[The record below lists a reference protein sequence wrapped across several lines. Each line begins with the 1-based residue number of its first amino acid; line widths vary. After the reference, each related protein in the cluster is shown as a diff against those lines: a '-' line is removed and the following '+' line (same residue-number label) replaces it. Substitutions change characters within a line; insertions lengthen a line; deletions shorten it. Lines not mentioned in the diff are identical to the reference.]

1 MKNYSIPL
9 SLAGAA
15 LALAGGLAYLLEVE
29 SGWIPLLNMGLG
41 VALVVLAGVLNPD
54 LFRHYGRWLNALW
67 GAIMV
72 LGITVIVNF
81 LADRY
86 PQRLDWTEGQ
96 LHSLSDLTVETLD
109 KLEQDVRLLAFME
122 QGADDAL
129 EVLLKEYAVHSDR
142 FSFEFID
149 PDRDPDRTQQY
160 GVQRYNTLIIETD
173 ANQQSLTEL
182 SEKEIT
188 SVLLKVLRDRRESI
202 YMTVGHGEGGL
213 GPGERSYGAL
223 QERLREIDYT
233 ISDSLLLAR
242 TGAVP
247 ADCGVLLIAGPRTA
261 FLDLEVEAVRRYLE
275 GGGAVIA
282 LLDPLY
288 KSGLEG
294 LLEEWGLRLGD
305 DFVIDTSGI
314 GSLFG
319 LDFTAPV
326 AVEYGDHP
334 LTRKHQGVMTFYQL
348 VRSVELIGSA
358 QGDRQ
363 ATELVLTSDQGWAE
377 TDLSVLQAQ
386 GQRTVSLDDGVDRPG
401 PIALAAAVSGP
412 AAQGRESRLVV
423 FGDADFATNSYFSY
437 QGNGDLLLN
446 AISWLAEDESLIS
459 IRPKEAGY
467 NPIFLTERDADW
479 IFWIS
484 VVGAPLL
491 VALAGVLVVSRKGK
505 WSLADLAAAGL
516 GIVLSLGV
524 VGLVN
529 FVGGR
534 YHARYDLTADQLF
547 TLSPGTQ
554 GLMQSLEDRGR
565 YVSVKAFVDQMTGM
579 RFRDLLAEY
588 GYLSERF
595 NFEILDPQKNTLEVK
610 QYGVREFGTSV
621 IEVSGDGQVR
631 TEKITEQSE
640 EALSNAIQRA
650 LKAENLWVHAVGGHG
665 EGLLNEV
672 DGTGYSILKGRL
684 KEMNFQ
690 VEEHLSLAQGIPV
703 ETTVLAVLSPKEA
716 FSADE
721 VAALRRYLD
730 EGNSALLLLDAMTQ
744 TGLEA
749 LLDEYSI
756 ELGQDF
762 VVDLS
767 GMGQLLGAD
776 VSVPVVTEYGD
787 HPVTEDIQ
795 RGVMSFF
802 PLARSVALAEHRR
815 RNPEITALVSTHPSS
830 WGETDLSPITGE
842 GGQVEFDP
850 AVDRRGPVSLGVAVK
865 ADADTA
871 AQTQEKTRLV
881 VFGDA
886 DFATNQYFGQQANGE
901 LMVSSFAW
909 LAESE
914 DKLDIPAREPPFNP
928 INLIGNQGELILW
941 ISVFIVP
948 FAVALSG
955 LVIILRRS
963 GASQSGFVTW
973 LVYTFAGS
981 AVYFFVLG
989 VIGAGEGDP
998 AAGEGYLLLA
1008 LVSVAV
1014 SYWLFRQD
1022 ARVWI
1027 PALALA
1033 VLNAGLGFVA
1043 IPASMGQVQWL
1054 YAALFMANAVI
1065 IVVLVWIK
1073 KVLQVDKAEG

>member
-9 SLAGAA
+9 SLVGAV
-15 LALAGGLAYLLEVE
+15 LALAGGLAYLIATEP
-29 SGWIPLLNMGLG
+29 GWIPFFNMGLG
-41 VALVVLAGVLNPD
+41 VALVVLAGVINPD

-72 LGITVIVNF
+72 LGITVMVNF

-96 LHSLSDLTVETLD
+96 LHSLSDLTIETLD
-109 KLEQDVRLLAFME
+109 KLERDVRLLAFME

-129 EVLLKEYAVHSDR
+129 EALLKEYAVHSDR

-149 PDRDPDRTQQY
+149 PDRDPGRTQQY
-160 GVQRYNTLIIETD
+160 GVRRYNTLVIETD
-173 ANQQSLTEL
+173 DNQQSLTEL
-182 SEKEIT
+182 TEKDIT
-188 SVLLKVLRDRRESI
+188 SVLLKVLRNRSESI

-223 QERLREIDYT
+223 QERLGEIDYA

-247 ADCGVLLIAGPRTA
+247 ADCAVLVIAGPQTA
-261 FLDLEVEAVRRYLE
+261 FLEPEVAAVRRYLE
-275 GGGAVIA
+275 NGGAVIA
-282 LLDPLY
+282 LLDPLVD
-288 KSGLEG
+288 SGLEG

-348 VRSVELIGSA
+348 VRSVEIIAAASP
-358 QGDRQ
+358 DRK
-363 ATELVLTSDQGWAE
+363 ATELVRTSDQGWAE
-377 TDLSVLQAQ
+377 TDLSVLQSQ
-386 GQRTVSLDDGVDRPG
+386 GQRSVSLDEGVDRPG

-412 AAQGRESRLVV
+412 AAEGRESRLVV
-423 FGDADFATNSYFSY
+423 FGDADFATNQYFGY

-467 NPIFLTERDADW
+467 NPIFLTERDAEW

-484 VVGAPLL
+484 VIAAPLL
-491 VALAGVLVVSRKGK
+491 VALVGVLIVSRKGK
-505 WSLADLAAAGL
+505 WSTADLAAAGL

-534 YHARYDLTADQLF
+534 YHARYDLTEDQLF
-547 TLSPGTQ
+547 TLAPGTQ
-554 GLMQSLEDRGR
+554 GLIQSLEDRER
-565 YVSVKAFVDQMTGM
+565 HVSVKAFVDPVTGM

-588 GYLSERF
+588 GYLSDRF
-595 NFEILDPQKNTLEVK
+595 DFEIIDPQKNTLEVK

-621 IEVSGDGQVR
+621 IEVTGDGQVR
-631 TEKITEQSE
+631 SEKITEQSE

-650 LKAENLWVHAVGGHG
+650 LKAENLWVYAVGGHS

-690 VEEHLSLAQGIPV
+690 VEEHLDLGEGIPA
-703 ETTVLAVLSPKEA
+703 ETTVLVVINPKQAFTAV
-716 FSADE
+716 E
-721 VAALRRYLD
+721 VAALQRYL
-730 EGNSALLLLDAMTQ
+730 EQGNSALLLLDATMQ
-744 TGLEA
+744 TGLES

-767 GMGQLLGAD
+767 GLGQMLGAD

-787 HPVTEDIQ
+787 HPVTKDIQ

-802 PLARSVALAEHRR
+802 PLARSVSLTEHRR

-830 WGETDLSPITGE
+830 WGETDLAPVTGA

-850 AVDRRGPVSLGVAVK
+850 AIDRRGPVSMGVAVK

-871 AQTQEKTRLV
+871 AQTQEKSRLV

-886 DFATNQYFGQQANGE
+886 DFASNQYFGQQANGQ
-901 LMVSSFAW
+901 LAVSSFAW

-914 DKLDIPAREPPFNP
+914 DKLDIPAKQPSFNP

-941 ISVFIVP
+941 LSVFIVP

-955 LVIILRRS
+955 LVIMLRRS
-963 GASQSGFVTW
+963 GGSQGGFLSW
-973 LVYTFAGS
+973 LVFTFAAA
-981 AVYFFVLG
+981 AVFFFILG
-989 VIGAGEGDP
+989 VIGAGEGNP
-998 AAGEGYLLLA
+998 TAGEGYLLLA
-1008 LVSVAV
+1008 LVSAAV
-1014 SYWLFRQD
+1014 SFGLYRQD
-1022 ARVWI
+1022 ARAWL

-1033 VLNAGLGFVA
+1033 VINAGLGFVA
-1043 IPASMGQVQWL
+1043 IPDSMGEVQWL
-1054 YAALFMANAVI
+1054 YTALFAANAVI

-1073 KVLQVDKAEG
+1073 KVLQLNKAED